1 MSERE
6 CSFFVIFTAP
16 STKVAKNDEDDEDAE
31 VGLIG
36 SDTDTKRS
44 DTEEEQQSKV
54 EFGVEEVQNDDDI
67 PPLLAFHDVGYL
79 IFDPVTREAVIPN
92 SVRRELQARG
102 SVAFQ
107 NKDCQFPVTKGR
119 SMQATWFT
127 KWLTNGSKVNR
138 SWLLYSPVKDAA
150 YCFACLLFS
159 TAAANVRSAFE
170 LEGGFRKWKKSEK
183 ILLHES
189 SVSHRE
195 AFGMWKE
202 SERRLLH
209 QSGVDSELQKHIQQ
223 NKQKWRDVLTR
234 LLDCVK
240 YLASQNL
247 ALRGHDESLRQTDS
261 HNPGNFLALLDLL
274 AKYDPVL
281 NSHMTYVRANPHSTS
296 YLSPSVQNELIGL
309 LASSVKQQ
317 LLRDIKRNRYY
328 GMLYDSTPDVAHREQ
343 MSQVIRFVDVDFES
357 KDVKIRESFLGFIS
371 LRSKDAAATENAIL
385 DQLNDLELPL
395 QDCRC
400 QCYDNAAVMSGRISG
415 VQKRILDKNPLAL
428 FLNCDNHSLNLS
440 AVHAATEKTLAVT
453 FFSTVEG
460 VYTFFARSTIRW
472 QQLKDVVK
480 CTVKRESDTRWSA
493 REEAV
498 KVILENIDQLVNLLE
513 DMTEQTQHT
522 AETCVNAQQLLD
534 NVLTYN
540 FLCLLHFWNNVL
552 GRINRVQK
560 RLQDPAMNFREAAA
574 DLDCL
579 QAFLLE
585 HHDDI
590 CERAM
595 SYGKSKCEDWGIEI
609 QRRVRRRRRMPG
621 ELARD
626 AGLTAEQEV
635 IRVLKS
641 ILDRLVSEMTDR
653 FSRLRDL
660 NTQFGFLLDTK
671 SLLLQRVPDGAD
683 DTDTEL
689 RSQCLHFGK
698 IYSNDVDGTEL
709 IQEVLDCRLLIKE
722 RQQKGSEFQQPATPE
737 ELLRFIISYGDDVFP
752 NLRIAL
758 QMLLTVSVSIASC
771 ERSFS
776 KLKLILTY
784 LRSSMSQSRLN
795 NLALLSIEKET
806 LNSIDF
812 TSIIDEFASM
822 KARQVD
828 L

>member
-1 MSERE
+1 
-6 CSFFVIFTAP
+6 
-16 STKVAKNDEDDEDAE
+16 
-31 VGLIG
+31 
-36 SDTDTKRS
+36 
-44 DTEEEQQSKV
+44 
-54 EFGVEEVQNDDDI
+54 
-67 PPLLAFHDVGYL
+67 
-79 IFDPVTREAVIPN
+79 
-92 SVRRELQARG
+92 
-102 SVAFQ
+102 
-107 NKDCQFPVTKGR
+107 
-119 SMQATWFT
+119 
-127 KWLTNGSKVNR
+127 
-138 SWLLYSPVKDAA
+138 
-150 YCFACLLFS
+150 
-159 TAAANVRSAFE
+159 
-170 LEGGFRKWKKSEK
+170 
-183 ILLHES
+183 
-189 SVSHRE
+189 
-195 AFGMWKE
+195 
-202 SERRLLH
+202 
-209 QSGVDSELQKHIQQ
+209 
-223 NKQKWRDVLTR
+223 
-234 LLDCVK
+234 
-240 YLASQNL
+240 
-247 ALRGHDESLRQTDS
+247 
-261 HNPGNFLALLDLL
+261 
-274 AKYDPVL
+274 
-281 NSHMTYVRANPHSTS
+281 
-296 YLSPSVQNELIGL
+296 
-309 LASSVKQQ
+309 
-317 LLRDIKRNRYY
+317 
-328 GMLYDSTPDVAHREQ
+328 
-343 MSQVIRFVDVDFES
+343 
-357 KDVKIRESFLGFIS
+357 
-371 LRSKDAAATENAIL
+371 
-385 DQLNDLELPL
+385 
-395 QDCRC
+395 
-400 QCYDNAAVMSGRISG
+400 MSGRISG

-440 AVHAATEKTLAVT
+440 AVHAATEETLAVT

-579 QAFLLE
+579 QAFLHE
-585 HHDDI
+585 HYDDI

-609 QRRVRRRRRMPG
+609 HRRVRRRRRMPG

-653 FSRLRDL
+653 FSRLRV
-660 NTQFGFLLDTK
+660 GFLLDTK

-709 IQEVLDCRLLIKE
+709 IQDVLDCRLLIKE

-776 KLKLILTY
+776 KLKLIFTY

-795 NLALLSIEKET
+795 NLALLSTEKET

-812 TSIIDEFASM
+812 TIALLTSLL
-822 KARQVD
+822 V
-828 L
+828 